1 MTSNSVFDVYAA
13 VWLQNHDNRPYTA
26 PNFKN
31 PEVIPMVANNSF
43 LNMFA
48 QSPVKPLQQHIEKA
62 HNCALELVPFF
73 EAVLQQDWNKA
84 EAVQQRIGDLEH
96 QADELKRDL
105 RQHMPKS
112 LFMPVPRTDLLAGI
126 MLGRKMEI
134 PASMAELMMEYL
146 KGSLAVTGQAVEALN
161 ELDELVVTGF
171 RGREADVVEKM
182 IEHLDELETETDE
195 REKQLRFML
204 FGLEKDLPP
213 VDVMFLYYVIDWIGE
228 LADRAEQVGSRFQQL
243 LAR

>member
-1 MTSNSVFDVYAA
+1 
-13 VWLQNHDNRPYTA
+13 
-26 PNFKN
+26 
-31 PEVIPMVANNSF
+31 MVANNSF

-62 HNCALELVPFF
+62 HDCALELVPFF
-73 EAVLQQDWNKA
+73 EAVLAQDWKKA
-84 EAVQQRIGDLEH
+84 ATVQQRIGELEH
-96 QADELKRDL
+96 EADELKRDL

-112 LFMPVPRTDLLAGI
+112 LFMPVPRTDLLELLRMQDRIANKAKDIAGI
-126 MLGRKMEI
+126 MLGRQMQI
-134 PASMAELMMEYL
+134 PAPMAELTMEYL
-146 KGSLAVTGQAVEALN
+146 KGALAVTGQAVEALN

-204 FGLEKDLPP
+204 FKLEKDLPP
-213 VDVMFLYYVIDWIGE
+213 VDVMFLYSVIDWIGE
-228 LADRAEQVGSRFQQL
+228 LADRAEQVGSRFQLL